1 MEAKRGGDMIGE
13 YLWFGE
19 DSVVGN
25 SVLISTHVV
34 FGDNY
39 KRWIDIYRVIDDV
52 IYLWQESVTKLS
64 FKELD
69 TLDFITG

>member
-1 MEAKRGGDMIGE
+1 MIGE

-19 DSVVGN
+19 DSVGGN

-39 KRWIDIYRVIDDV
+39 KRWIDIYRVIDDA
-52 IYLWQESVTKLS
+52 IYLW
-64 FKELD
+64 
-69 TLDFITG
+69 

>member
-1 MEAKRGGDMIGE
+1 MIGE

-19 DSVVGN
+19 DSVGGN

-34 FGDNY
+34 FGDNN

-52 IYLWQESVTKLS
+52 IYLWQESVTKLA